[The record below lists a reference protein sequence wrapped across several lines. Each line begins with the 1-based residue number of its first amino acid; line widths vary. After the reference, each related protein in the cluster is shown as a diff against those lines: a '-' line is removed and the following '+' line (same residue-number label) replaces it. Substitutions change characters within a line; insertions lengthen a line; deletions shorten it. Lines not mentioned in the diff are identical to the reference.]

1 MALVC
6 VKKKLDIQSKM
17 WSHICNLLANA
28 LTWLDCQI
36 LLTHHLHRE
45 LNTDW
50 KVLYVP

>member
-1 MALVC
+1 MTLAC

-17 WSHICNLLANA
+17 WYHIQFAGQRSYR
-28 LTWLDCQI
+28 LDCQI